1 VVRVTGEEDPELR
14 IPPFPEPIRTLWNK
28 FLSLHEGRTYGINGV
43 NPISYTDMD
52 AWMRVTGNR
61 LDQWEVEAVMRID
74 KAWLKASKDDEE
86 EYADGSG

>member
-1 VVRVTGEEDPELR
+1 VKATGEEDPELR
-14 IPPFPEPIRTLWNK
+14 VPPFPEPIRALWNK
-28 FLSLHEGRTYGINGV
+28 FLSLHEGRTYGINGG
-43 NPISYTDMD
+43 NPLSYIDMD

-86 EYADGSG
+86 ESADGSR